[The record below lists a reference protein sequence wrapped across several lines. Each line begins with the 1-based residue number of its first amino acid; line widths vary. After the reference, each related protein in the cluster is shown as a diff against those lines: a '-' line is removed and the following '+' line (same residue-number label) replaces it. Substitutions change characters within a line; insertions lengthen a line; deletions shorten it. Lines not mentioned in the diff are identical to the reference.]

1 MKLFKA
7 LGDLHLHG
15 DMLIEKHDILEKAM
29 KVYLKMKWISKTHY
43 SVADKHLSAFLEIK
57 ESILLDNTRVKVVKD
72 SNGTM
77 NERRIDMSFGEDD
90 KAIVRK
96 EIVTILIQK
105 MEQMRSKNLRKK

>member
-29 KVYLKMKWISKTHY
+29 KEYLKMKWISKTHY

-57 ESILLDNTRVKVVKD
+57 ESILLDYNRAKVGKD

-96 EIVTILIQK
+96 EIVTVLIQK
-105 MEQMRSKNLRKK
+105 WSRCDPKI